1 MRSPLFIPVMEEK
14 PLLAPAEDE
23 EEEEEQGIHK
33 KVSERSLLIGAE
45 QAEAGRVTN
54 KWSVY

>member
-1 MRSPLFIPVMEEK
+1 MEEK